1 MIYFENVLSHIHAFL
16 KGTLQPEYNTK
27 WFAYKKCQYHSLT
40 KYYIDW
46 LIDQL
51 YRNLRRA

>member
-16 KGTLQPEYNTK
+16 KGTLKPEYNTK